1 MESPTIIDVWTVDR
15 SRREELLER
24 VLELLRDVVA
34 KQPGF
39 VAAQVYE
46 STDEGAVMV
55 SVRMRSIK
63 ERQELTDSAGMVTA
77 LRELRA
83 IAHSQM
89 RLYRLIE
96 SFGEGA

>member
-1 MESPTIIDVWTVDR
+1 MESPTLVDVWTVDPA
-15 SRREELLER
+15 RREELLER
-24 VLELLRDVVA
+24 VREILRDVVA

-39 VAAQVYE
+39 VSAQVYE

-55 SVRMRSIK
+55 SIAMRTIK
-63 ERQELTDSAGMVTA
+63 ERQDLTDSAEIQTA

-89 RLYRLIE
+89 RLYRLVE
-96 SFGEGA
+96 SLGAGD